1 MQCHAFKRCDPG
13 NLLAWAIRHTPTLQ
27 FAKMEQPVSTDMDR
41 LVTWHNGEKREAV
54 RASPTVVQ
62 YSAVSNLRLRRVI
75 QTLRIGNPG
84 WLRSQRPCVVW
95 LRRTRLSCGRG
106 LPG

>member
-1 MQCHAFKRCDPG
+1 MQCNAFKRCDPG

-62 YSAVSNLRLRRVI
+62 CQA
-75 QTLRIGNPG
+75 G
-84 WLRSQRPCVVW
+84 
-95 LRRTRLSCGRG
+95 
-106 LPG
+106 